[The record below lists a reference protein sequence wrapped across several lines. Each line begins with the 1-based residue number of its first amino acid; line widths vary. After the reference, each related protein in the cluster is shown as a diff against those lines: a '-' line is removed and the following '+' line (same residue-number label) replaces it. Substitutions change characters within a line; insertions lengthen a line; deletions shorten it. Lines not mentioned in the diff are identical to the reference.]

1 MTWRLARSLEKLRSQ
16 VNSAWPKRSKVSDGT
31 IGDARHS
38 AQKSDH
44 NPDPGGV
51 VRALDITHDPVEGP
65 DSEKLANALL
75 ASRDPRIKY
84 IISNKKIVSGAGGT
98 KPWVWRPYDGANAH
112 SRHVHIS
119 VVPGPAGDDTADWK
133 IGAPGVATDPAPAK
147 PAPPINRPLLVFGAK
162 NSKAVEDLQRLLNA
176 HGRALVVDGDFGPKT
191 LAAVKAFQE
200 QHGLYVDG
208 SVGIR
213 TWAALG

>member
-1 MTWRLARSLEKLRSQ
+1 MSWRLARSLEKLRSQ
-16 VNSAWPKRSKVSDGT
+16 VNSAWPRRSKVSDGS

-84 IISNKKIVSGAGGT
+84 IISNKKIASGAGGT

-133 IGAPGVATDPAPAK
+133 IGAVPAPAPEPDK
-147 PAPPINRPLLVFGAK
+147 PAPPINRPLLAFGAS
-162 NSKAVEDLQRLLNA
+162 NSKAVADLQRLLNA
-176 HGRALVVDGDFGPKT
+176 RGRELVVDGDFGPKT
-191 LAAVKAFQE
+191 RAAVKAFQE
-200 QHGLYVDG
+200 QHGLEPDAV
-208 SVGIR
+208 VGIR